1 MSGRHII
8 IAQGRGYAVIVL
20 TMAEVSALHT
30 LAQAAL
36 SDGERALGAL
46 GGVSKH
52 SGGKSSVEAGRR
64 AAEVLAEARR
74 AMGQTPSEL

>member
-1 MSGRHII
+1 MSGRHIV

-20 TMAEVSALHT
+20 TMAELSALHT

-36 SDGERALGAL
+36 SDEERALGAL

-52 SGGKSSVEAGRR
+52 SGGKSTVDAGRR
-64 AAEVLAEARR
+64 AAELLADARR
-74 AMGQTPSEL
+74 AMGHTP

>member
-1 MSGRHII
+1 MNGRHII

-30 LAQAAL
+30 LAQVAL
-36 SDGERALGAL
+36 SDEEQALDAL

-52 SGGKSSVEAGRR
+52 SSGKSAVDAGRR
-64 AAEVLAEARR
+64 AAEVLADARR
-74 AMGQTPSEL
+74 AMGQAP